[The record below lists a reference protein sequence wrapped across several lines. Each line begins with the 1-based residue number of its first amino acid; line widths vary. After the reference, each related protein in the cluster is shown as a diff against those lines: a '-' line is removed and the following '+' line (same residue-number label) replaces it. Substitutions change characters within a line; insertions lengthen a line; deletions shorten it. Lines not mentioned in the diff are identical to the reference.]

1 MLSLQK
7 EWTHF
12 TAVLFLF
19 DHLTK
24 KPITLSL
31 ANWILNLFLSLI
43 DAAGE
48 KLSYFVNIMVNITFC
63 SW

>member
-1 MLSLQK
+1 
-7 EWTHF
+7 
-12 TAVLFLF
+12 
-19 DHLTK
+19 
-24 KPITLSL
+24 L